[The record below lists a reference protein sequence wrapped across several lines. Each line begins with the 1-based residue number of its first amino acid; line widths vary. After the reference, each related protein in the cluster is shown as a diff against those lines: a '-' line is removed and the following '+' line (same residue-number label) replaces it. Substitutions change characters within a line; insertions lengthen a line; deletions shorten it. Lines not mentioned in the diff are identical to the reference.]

1 MSETL
6 DVEVVTVDGPGRQL
20 AEAREAQGLTLEYVS
35 GQLRLSL
42 HILQALEHD
51 DFAQLPP
58 AAFVSGYVRSY
69 ARLLGL
75 PEQDLVD
82 RYAAVQAPP
91 PAQVGAVTRSQP
103 QQVRASDPP
112 VRAFTYLVF
121 GGLLVLS
128 AVWWMTQ
135 RETVQDTLPAPDAAL
150 AGAQEV
156 SPAPETVA
164 ALPEQPAEPVPEPAP
179 APAPAPTPT
188 PTEPATSA
196 AMPTPET
203 ASVAAATPPA
213 PSAEAPAAQ
222 PAAAPAEPETPPPP
236 PLTADVPQSK
246 LVLDF
251 TGECWTEIT
260 DAAGRQLVYDL
271 ATAGRTITV
280 RGEAPFTVFFGY
292 SPAAQVTFNDEVFDH
307 APYQRR
313 NDTARFRLGSAD
325 DNMARTD

>member
-20 AEAREAQGLTLEYVS
+20 AEAREAQGLALEYVS

-51 DFAQLPP
+51 DYAQLPP

-103 QQVRASDPP
+103 QQVQASDPP

-156 SPAPETVA
+156 PAAAETPLA
-164 ALPEQPAEPVPEPAP
+164 ALPEPPADAVPAPAEPAMTAVTPAPEPAP
-179 APAPAPTPT
+179 VTAAVP
-188 PTEPATSA
+188 SA
-196 AMPTPET
+196 
-203 ASVAAATPPA
+203 PPA
-213 PSAEAPAAQ
+213 EDPAAQ
-222 PAAAPAEPETPPPP
+222 PAATPAAPETPPP
-236 PLTADVPQSK
+236 LTVDVPQSK

-292 SPAAQVTFNDEVFDH
+292 SPAAQVTFNDDVFDH

-313 NDTARFRLGSAD
+313 NDTARFRLGNAD
-325 DNMARTD
+325 DNVARTD

>member
-1 MSETL
+1 VSETL
-6 DVEVVTVDGPGRQL
+6 DVEVVNVDGPGRQL
-20 AEAREAQGLTLEYVS
+20 AEAREAQGLSVEYVS

-42 HILQALEHD
+42 HILQALERD
-51 DFAQLPP
+51 DYAQLPP

-82 RYAAVQAPP
+82 RYAAMQTPP
-91 PAQVGAVTRSQP
+91 PAQVGAVARSQP
-103 QQVRASDPP
+103 QQVQASDPP

-128 AVWWMTQ
+128 AVWWTSQ
-135 RETVQDTLPAPDAAL
+135 RETVQEDTLSAPDAAL

-156 SPAPETVA
+156 PAAAETGAALPEPPTEAVPAAAESATADVPAPETV
-164 ALPEQPAEPVPEPAP
+164 P
-179 APAPAPTPT
+179 
-188 PTEPATSA
+188 
-196 AMPTPET
+196 
-203 ASVAAATPPA
+203 AAATPAA
-213 PSAEAPAAQ
+213 PPVEAPAAQ
-222 PAAAPAEPETPPPP
+222 PAAAPAKPETPPPP

-271 ATAGRTITV
+271 AAAGRTISV

-292 SPAAQVTFNDEVFDH
+292 SPAAQVTLNDEVFDH

-313 NDTARFRLGSAD
+313 NDTARFRLGSAA